1 MRIQVL
7 TDNQKISKDLK
18 SEHGLCIYFETET
31 CKFLLDTGASDL
43 FLINALKM
51 EIDLKDVDYVFIS
64 HGHADHTGGLS
75 KFLEINDKAKII
87 TSEKSF
93 NQNFYSVRNGKRK
106 VSVEN
111 DFSQYSDRFLF
122 VKEDMEICS
131 NIKIFN
137 CTSSEFP
144 LPKANSTLMV
154 EFGNQLVTD
163 DFSHELIFTYGQD
176 ELLVYSGC
184 THKGIINVLNEI
196 SAKTHKKINLLIGGF
211 HLLDDNY
218 ETEEEVTGIAE
229 YLAKNYSE
237 TYLFTGHCTGNKVYS
252 IMKKVL
258 GDHLNYFYTGIALVN
273 NKYKIK

>member
-7 TDNQKISKDLK
+7 TDNQKITNELE
-18 SEHGLCIYFETET
+18 SEHGLCIYLETQS

-51 EIDLKDVDYVFIS
+51 EIDLADVDYVFIS

-75 KFLEINDKAKII
+75 KFLEINNKAKII

-93 NQNFYSVRNGKRK
+93 HQNFYSVRNGSRK
-106 VSVEN
+106 VSVVT
-111 DFSQYSDRFLF
+111 DFSQYYDRFIF
-122 VKEDMEICS
+122 VKEDLEICS

-137 CTSSEFP
+137 CTTNEFP

-154 EFGNQLVTD
+154 EVGNQLVAD
-163 DFSHELIFTYGQD
+163 DFSHELIFTYGQE

-196 SAKTHKKINLLIGGF
+196 SAKTQKKINLLIGGF
-211 HLLDDNY
+211 HLIDNY
-218 ETEEEVTGIAE
+218 ETEEEINEIAVYIAE
-229 YLAKNYSE
+229 NFTDTS
-237 TYLFTGHCTGNKVYS
+237 LFTGHCTGNNAYS
-252 IMKKVL
+252 IMKKVF
-258 GDHLNYFYTGIALVN
+258 GNRLNYFYTGIALVN